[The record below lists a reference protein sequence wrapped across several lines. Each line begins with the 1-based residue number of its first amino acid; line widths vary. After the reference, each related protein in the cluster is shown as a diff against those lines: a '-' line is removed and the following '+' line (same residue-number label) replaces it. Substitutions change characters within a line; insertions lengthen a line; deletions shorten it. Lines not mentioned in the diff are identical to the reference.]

1 LGHFPAHQFVHNKQ
15 KKADMASVK
24 DVTNVWK
31 NIREVDLRPIRDA
44 ALQPLKVAIVGAPGS
59 GRRTLAGQMRID
71 PSRPAMQTQ
80 TPLLI
85 TDLDGA
91 ERGAGADL
99 FILMIDVTSTDA
111 SREQALARAWVDA
124 GRRVVV
130 FLNKVDLFAGGGVL
144 ENWSTWQAYNVVYAS
159 ANDSQSLLKNFV
171 PAVLELLAELL
182 MPLARQFPLFRAPV
196 ARQMINETSFSNAGY
211 SLTTGLA
218 GVVPAL
224 IVPMNI
230 SDMLVLS
237 KAQAFLVYKLGLA
250 FGFSTEWRDYLAE
263 FGSIIGS
270 GFMWRQLARQLVGL
284 IPVWGIVPKVGVAYA
299 GTYVVGHAVLRWYL
313 TGKHVTPQQMREFYL
328 QAFEKGKGV
337 GRKLLQKR
345 PRPRLF
351 RRRQALL
358 NPPAGMKNCPSCG
371 KPNAEDAI
379 FCQYCGKSLSPG
391 E

>member
-1 LGHFPAHQFVHNKQ
+1 MPSL
-15 KKADMASVK
+15 K

-31 NIREVDLRPIRDA
+31 NIREVDLRPLREA
-44 ALQPLKVAIVGAPGS
+44 ATQPVKIAIVGAPGS
-59 GRRTLAGQMRID
+59 GRHTLAGQMRID

-85 TDLDGA
+85 ADLDGSA
-91 ERGAGADL
+91 RAAGADL
-99 FILMIDVTSTDA
+99 VILMIDVTSPDS
-111 SREQALARAWVDA
+111 SREQALAHTWVDS
-124 GRRVVV
+124 GRRPLV
-130 FLNKVDLFAGGGVL
+130 FLNKVDLFAGGGAL
-144 ENWSTWQAYNVVYAS
+144 EDWATWQVYDLVYAS

-171 PAVLELLAELL
+171 PAVLELLAEQQ

-196 ARQMINETSFSNAGY
+196 ARHMISETCFSNAAY
-211 SLTTGLA
+211 SFSTGVA

-230 SDMLVLS
+230 SDMVVLS

-270 GFMWRQLARQLVGL
+270 GFMWRQLARQLIGL
-284 IPVWGIVPKVGVAYA
+284 IPLWGIVPKVGVAYA
-299 GTYVVGHAVLRWYL
+299 GTYVVGNAVLRWYL
-313 TGKHVTPQQMREFYL
+313 TGRHVSPQQMREFYL
-328 QAFEKGKGV
+328 QAFEKGKAL
-337 GRKLLQKR
+337 GRNLLKKT

-358 NPPAGMKNCPSCG
+358 NPPAGAKNCPSCG
-371 KPNAEDAI
+371 KPNAEDAY
-379 FCQYCGKSLSPG
+379 FCQYCGKTLSAA